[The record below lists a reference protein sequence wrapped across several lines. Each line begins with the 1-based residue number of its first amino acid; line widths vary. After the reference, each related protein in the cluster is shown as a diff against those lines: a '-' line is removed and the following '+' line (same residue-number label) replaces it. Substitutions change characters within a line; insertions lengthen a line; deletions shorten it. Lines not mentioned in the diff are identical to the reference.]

1 MKIQV
6 TFNYDGVDYRYTVDE
21 EQVEMAKYDNVWCV
35 GLFSRYN
42 EFDPQKHMKE
52 TRDKDL
58 FFKVIAD
65 KRFIDGKSIIS
76 GDNLRVLVYD
86 RYDET
91 PLAIITNGENNL
103 DIQYA

>member
-1 MKIQV
+1 MKIQIS
-6 TFNYDGVDYRYTVDE
+6 FNYGDIDYRYTVNE
-21 EQVEMAKYDNVWCV
+21 EQAEMTKYDNVWCV

-103 DIQYA
+103 NIQYA

>member
-1 MKIQV
+1 
-6 TFNYDGVDYRYTVDE
+6 
-21 EQVEMAKYDNVWCV
+21 
-35 GLFSRYN
+35 
-42 EFDPQKHMKE
+42 MKE

-86 RYDET
+86 RYDEA

-103 DIQYA
+103 YVQYA

>member
-1 MKIQV
+1 MKIQIS
-6 TFNYDGVDYRYTVDE
+6 FNYGDIDYRYTVNE
-21 EQVEMAKYDNVWCV
+21 EQAEMAKYDNVWCV

-42 EFDPQKHMKE
+42 EFAPQKYMID

-58 FFKVIAD
+58 FFKVIAN

-86 RYDET
+86 RYDEP

-103 DIQYA
+103 DVQDA

>member
-1 MKIQV
+1 
-6 TFNYDGVDYRYTVDE
+6 
-21 EQVEMAKYDNVWCV
+21 
-35 GLFSRYN
+35 
-42 EFDPQKHMKE
+42 MKE

-103 DIQYA
+103 DVQDA

>member
-1 MKIQV
+1 MKIQIA
-6 TFNYDGVDYRYTVDE
+6 FNYDDIDYRYTVNE
-21 EQVEMAKYDNVWCV
+21 EQVEMVKYDNVWCV

-42 EFDPQKHMKE
+42 EFTSQKYMKE
-52 TRDKDL
+52 TRDEDL
-58 FFKVIAD
+58 FFKVIAN

-103 DIQYA
+103 DVQDA